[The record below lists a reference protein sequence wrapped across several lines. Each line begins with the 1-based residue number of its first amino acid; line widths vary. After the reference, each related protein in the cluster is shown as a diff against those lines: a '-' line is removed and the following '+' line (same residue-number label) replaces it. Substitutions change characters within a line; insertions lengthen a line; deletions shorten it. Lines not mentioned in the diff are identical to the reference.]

1 MGPPVTGAIGSDSG
15 PAFEAVK
22 DQLQRL
28 LASPAFAD
36 APRLRVLLAFLVEQ
50 TICGHAGEL
59 KESVIAVE
67 VFSRAADFD
76 PRADSVVRVQARN
89 LRAKLRAYYDRE
101 GGYDPVR
108 GDLPPGSYVPVFQ
121 SCLAAAAA
129 PPAVP
134 AAPAPPAAFVT
145 RRRLALALPALALL
159 VLAVAFVALT
169 SSLWPA
175 RPRSI
180 AVLPF
185 LNLTGGADSDYFVD
199 GFVDELT
206 TALAQVKGLQVVARS
221 SAFRFQGK
229 GVDIAAA
236 GRQLGASAV
245 LEGSVHSVDGKVRV
259 NAQLIEV
266 KDGFHLWAH
275 TYEAAARDI
284 FAIRDEIA
292 AAVPAALKLP
302 APARAA
308 VPAPRPDPE
317 TYDLYLKGQYFMERA
332 TLEDL
337 ARGIQFL
344 EQSIRRDPGFAPAH
358 AALADAWASVAY
370 HRLTPDRDAIAKA
383 KAEAALA
390 LERDNSL
397 AEAHALLAWIR
408 FFYDWNWADAA
419 RGFRRALEL
428 NPSSARAHDW
438 YSQYLLSAGRFADA
452 AAESANALVLDPLN
466 YRVSTNLCVVY
477 YCARRYG
484 QAVHQARLAL
494 DINPHFYQA
503 QTMLGASLQE
513 QGRLPEARAAL
524 QAAAS
529 EYAGDQ
535 DTRAHLAVVEAALG
549 RGGAIQDAMAV
560 LGREAGAS
568 YELAYLHLALGNRAR
583 ALELLER
590 AFDDRSSDMPFL
602 DVDPV
607 FQSLRGD
614 PRYAALRTKM
624 GWRK

>member
-1 MGPPVTGAIGSDSG
+1 M
-15 PAFEAVK
+15 
-22 DQLQRL
+22 
-28 LASPAFAD
+28 
-36 APRLRVLLAFLVEQ
+36 
-50 TICGHAGEL
+50 
-59 KESVIAVE
+59 
-67 VFSRAADFD
+67 
-76 PRADSVVRVQARN
+76 
-89 LRAKLRAYYDRE
+89 
-101 GGYDPVR
+101 
-108 GDLPPGSYVPVFQ
+108 
-121 SCLAAAAA
+121 
-129 PPAVP
+129 
-134 AAPAPPAAFVT
+134 
-145 RRRLALALPALALL
+145 
-159 VLAVAFVALT
+159 
-169 SSLWPA
+169 
-175 RPRSI
+175 
-180 AVLPF
+180 
-185 LNLTGGADSDYFVD
+185 
-199 GFVDELT
+199 
-206 TALAQVKGLQVVARS
+206 
-221 SAFRFQGK
+221 
-229 GVDIAAA
+229 
-236 GRQLGASAV
+236 
-245 LEGSVHSVDGKVRV
+245 
-259 NAQLIEV
+259 
-266 KDGFHLWAH
+266 
-275 TYEAAARDI
+275 
-284 FAIRDEIA
+284 
-292 AAVPAALKLP
+292 
-302 APARAA
+302 
-308 VPAPRPDPE
+308 
-317 TYDLYLKGQYFMERA
+317 
-332 TLEDL
+332 
-337 ARGIQFL
+337 
-344 EQSIRRDPGFAPAH
+344 
-358 AALADAWASVAY
+358 
-370 HRLTPDRDAIAKA
+370 
-383 KAEAALA
+383 
-390 LERDNSL
+390 
-397 AEAHALLAWIR
+397 
-408 FFYDWNWADAA
+408 
-419 RGFRRALEL
+419 

-568 YELAYLHLALGNRAR
+568 YELAYLHLALGDRVR